1 MPTVGDRQNMPCH
14 INDDGGEVVEGS
26 NESQVF
32 AGLRIPSEVP
42 FDNAGIFNLGSFVLT
57 AIDSDEIAI
66 GYILKKLNGIFPS
79 KRA

>member
-1 MPTVGDRQNMPCH
+1 MLCLIH
-14 INDDGGEVVEGS
+14 DDSGEVVWGS

-32 AGLRIPSEVP
+32 AGLRIPSENP

-66 GYILKKLNGIFPS
+66 GYLLKKLNGIFPS